1 MTCREA
7 RELADAF
14 LSDQL
19 LVETTNEIARH
30 LETCPACS
38 AEFEARRRLRS
49 RLRSAVDGANAL
61 APRPEFVASLATR
74 LRPAEAMP
82 DITRRAWLKTW
93 MAAAAAA
100 VVAVGGGL
108 FARDEIRRRRL
119 AVLAA
124 GAAGD
129 HQNCAIKFNLAEQPI
144 PLDEAARRY
153 DPAYATLATM
163 TLPSGVAALARHS
176 CVYEGRRFGHVV
188 FKHSDHV
195 VSLLVTA
202 GEGDT
207 SAAPA
212 LVPTDG
218 GLRVAAFDVGAHAVF
233 VVSDLPDRDT
243 LAVAQSLAA
252 PVRQA
257 LSRA

>member
-7 RELADAF
+7 RELADPF

-19 LVETTNEIARH
+19 LVETTNEIVRH
-30 LETCPACS
+30 LETCPACR

-49 RLRSAVDGANAL
+49 RLRLAVDGATAL
-61 APRPEFVASLATR
+61 APRPEFVASLTAR
-74 LRPAEAMP
+74 LRPVEAAP
-82 DITRRAWLKTW
+82 DITRRDWLKTW

-100 VVAVGGGL
+100 VAVVGGGW

-119 AVLAA
+119 ATLAA

-129 HQNCAIKFNLAEQPI
+129 HQNCAVKFNLAEQPI
-144 PLDEAARRY
+144 SLEDAARKY
-153 DPAYATLATM
+153 DPAYASLASM
-163 TLPSGVAALARHS
+163 TLPSGTVALARHS
-176 CVYEGRRFGHVV
+176 CVFEGRRFGHVV
-188 FKHSDHV
+188 FKHADHV

-202 GEGDT
+202 GEGEA

-212 LVPTDG
+212 LVPTSAA
-218 GLRVAAFDVGAHAVF
+218 LRVAAFDVGAHAVF
-233 VVSDLPDRDT
+233 VVSDLPDNDT
-243 LAVAQSLAA
+243 LGVARSLVQ

-257 LSRA
+257 LA

>member
-1 MTCREA
+1 VTCREA
-7 RELADAF
+7 RELADPF

-19 LVETTNEIARH
+19 LVETTNEIVRH
-30 LETCPACS
+30 LETCPACR
-38 AEFEARRRLRS
+38 AEFEARRRLRA
-49 RLRSAVDGANAL
+49 RLRSAVDAAPAL
-61 APRPEFVASLATR
+61 AARPEFVASLTAR
-74 LRPAEAMP
+74 LRPAEATQ

-144 PLDEAARRY
+144 PLEDAARRY

-163 TLPSGVAALARHS
+163 TLPSGVVALARHS
-176 CVYEGRRFGHVV
+176 CVFEGRRFGHVV

-195 VSLLVTA
+195 VSLLVTI
-202 GEGDT
+202 GEGEA

-212 LVPTDG
+212 LVPTNSA
-218 GLRVAAFDVGAHAVF
+218 LRVAAFDIGTHAVF
-233 VVSDLPDRDT
+233 VVSDLPDHDT
-243 LAVAQSLAA
+243 LAVAQSLVE

-257 LSRA
+257 LA

>member
-7 RELADAF
+7 RELADPF

-19 LVETTNEIARH
+19 LVETTNEIVRH
-30 LETCPACS
+30 LETCPACR
-38 AEFEARRRLRS
+38 AEFEARRRLRN
-49 RLRSAVDGANAL
+49 RLRSAVDAANDL
-61 APRPEFVASLATR
+61 APRPEFAASLSAR
-74 LRPAEAMP
+74 LRPAEAP
-82 DITRRAWLKTW
+82 PEITRRAWMKTW

-108 FARDEIRRRRL
+108 FARDEIRRRRI
-119 AVLAA
+119 AALAA

-129 HQNCAIKFNLAEQPI
+129 HQNCAIKFNLSEQPI
-144 PLDEAARRY
+144 PLEEAARRY
-153 DPAYATLATM
+153 DPAYAVLASM
-163 TLPSGVAALARHS
+163 TLPSGAVALARHS
-176 CVYEGRRFGHVV
+176 CVFEGRRFGHVV

-202 GEGDT
+202 GDGDA

-212 LVPTDG
+212 LVPTG
-218 GLRVAAFDVGAHAVF
+218 GALRVAAFDVGPHAVF
-233 VVSDLPDRDT
+233 VVSDLPDHDT
-243 LAVAQSLAA
+243 LGVARSLAE

-257 LSRA
+257 LARA